1 MSMTVESDSCYF
13 YLVFKVPC
21 NVLTNR
27 RLCHWI
33 DKHSWGESC
42 VKFPVACKRIE
53 LRVKETSSCLPW
65 VCVHLLVDLNLV
77 TTKRIY
83 FISRVNE
90 KEANKHC
97 GKLIGQNEFLA
108 SELDI
113 HKMEISRQE
122 DLINRQQREIT
133 DLKEKLENSLEQME
147 VLWNSTTT
155 SLISV
160 LGEALPT
167 HCVFEGLGFRRMRE
181 KRFASQLRKGG
192 RTGLKNKT
200 SRTS

>member
-1 MSMTVESDSCYF
+1 M
-13 YLVFKVPC
+13 
-21 NVLTNR
+21 
-27 RLCHWI
+27 
-33 DKHSWGESC
+33 
-42 VKFPVACKRIE
+42 
-53 LRVKETSSCLPW
+53 
-65 VCVHLLVDLNLV
+65 LVDLNLV

-147 VLWNSTTT
+147 VL
-155 SLISV
+155 
-160 LGEALPT
+160 
-167 HCVFEGLGFRRMRE
+167 
-181 KRFASQLRKGG
+181 
-192 RTGLKNKT
+192 
-200 SRTS
+200 

>member
-1 MSMTVESDSCYF
+1 M
-13 YLVFKVPC
+13 
-21 NVLTNR
+21 
-27 RLCHWI
+27 
-33 DKHSWGESC
+33 
-42 VKFPVACKRIE
+42 
-53 LRVKETSSCLPW
+53 
-65 VCVHLLVDLNLV
+65 DLNLV

-90 KEANKHC
+90 KEANEHC

-147 VLWNSTTT
+147 VW
-155 SLISV
+155 
-160 LGEALPT
+160 
-167 HCVFEGLGFRRMRE
+167 
-181 KRFASQLRKGG
+181 
-192 RTGLKNKT
+192 
-200 SRTS
+200 